1 MPTSVGIRE
10 LKANLSSYVD
20 QVKAGATVTITE
32 GGKPVGRI
40 VPMKPSLED
49 KLQQLADSGALA
61 WSGRK
66 LEPRTPSTSRG
77 QAPRKLSGSCPKR
90 MPPVPPGSALPSRCR
105 TAYGTWRYN
114 PRYSGE

>member
-1 MPTSVGIRE
+1 MPTTVGIRE

-40 VPMKPSLED
+40 VPMKLSLDE
-49 KLQQLADSGALA
+49 KLQQLADTGVLA

-66 LEPRTPSTSRG
+66 LK
-77 QAPRKLSGSCPKR
+77 PRKPSVKPQGGRTLSELLIEDR
-90 MPPVPPGSALPSRCR
+90 A
-105 TAYGTWRYN
+105 W
-114 PRYSGE
+114 EF